1 MAEWSKALVL
11 GTSLCGG
18 KGSNPFT
25 IKNLTMLY
33 NTWTVATSDFSF
45 LYKVEWSV
53 YFLLNQ
59 QRFTAHWS
67 SRMIL
72 ASGARGPGFNSRM
85 GPCRCF
91 DWCQTRKTYSVPNS
105 YMSISPKGTV
115 RQRFSFH
122 SPLGGLEPPSF
133 RLTAER
139 ASQLRHRGY
148 NMAMVYTLI
157 QTRIYSITLNNT
169 VL

>member
-1 MAEWSKALVL
+1 
-11 GTSLCGG
+11 
-18 KGSNPFT
+18 
-25 IKNLTMLY
+25 
-33 NTWTVATSDFSF
+33 
-45 LYKVEWSV
+45 
-53 YFLLNQ
+53 
-59 QRFTAHWS
+59 
-67 SRMIL
+67 
-72 ASGARGPGFNSRM
+72 
-85 GPCRCF
+85 
-91 DWCQTRKTYSVPNS
+91 
-105 YMSISPKGTV
+105 MSISPKGTV